1 MSINK
6 NAVIQETA
14 CVDEGA
20 IIGKNTKVWHWTHIC
35 KGAQVGD
42 NCVIGQNVYISEKAC
57 IGDNVKI
64 QNNVSVYDKVRIE
77 EGVFCGPSMVFTN
90 VINPRAEI
98 NRRNEY
104 KETIIRRGATLGAN
118 CTIICGI
125 EIGRYAFI
133 GAGCVITKDVKPYA
147 LMVGVPGVQIGWM
160 SRLGERIELPIEGE
174 GMWVCKKTKE
184 VYELRGKSLDQI
196 A

>member
-1 MSINK
+1 
-6 NAVIQETA
+6 
-14 CVDEGA
+14 
-20 IIGKNTKVWHWTHIC
+20 
-35 KGAQVGD
+35 
-42 NCVIGQNVYISEKAC
+42 
-57 IGDNVKI
+57 
-64 QNNVSVYDKVRIE
+64 
-77 EGVFCGPSMVFTN
+77 MVFTN

-174 GMWVCKKTKE
+174 GMWLAKNQ
-184 VYELRGKSLDQI
+184 RSI
-196 A
+196 